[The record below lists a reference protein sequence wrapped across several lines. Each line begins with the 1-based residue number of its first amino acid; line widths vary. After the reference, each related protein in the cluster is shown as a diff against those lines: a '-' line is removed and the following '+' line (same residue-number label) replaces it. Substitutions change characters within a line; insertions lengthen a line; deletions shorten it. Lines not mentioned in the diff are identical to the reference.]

1 MTLLIN
7 QALDTTHYQDCI
19 WWVTVVVV
27 FLLNIYT
34 ADVDLQ
40 SRLCIFKSL
49 AVPYVAIIT
58 FVHAFS
64 IGL

>member
-1 MTLLIN
+1 MIF
-7 QALDTTHYQDCI
+7 
-19 WWVTVVVV
+19 

-40 SRLCIFKSL
+40 SRLGIFKSL

-58 FVHAFS
+58 FVHEFP